1 MAVETTHV
9 VRQLVTATECHP
21 VTGNPIYI
29 GLAEIKSAKA
39 NAVWQIR
46 KLTYDGANN
55 LTDIQ
60 WANGGAAFDQKWD
73 DRATLPYA

>member
-1 MAVETTHV
+1 MALETTHV
-9 VRQLVTATECHP
+9 VRQLVTATECHA

-29 GLAEIKSAKA
+29 GLADIKSAKSA
-39 NAVWQIR
+39 SVWQIR

-60 WANGGAAFDQKWD
+60 WANGVAAFDQKWD
-73 DRATLPYA
+73 DRATLSYS

>member
-9 VRQLVTATECHP
+9 VRELVTATECHA

-29 GLAEIKSAKA
+29 GLALIKSAKSA
-39 NAVWQIR
+39 AVWQIR
-46 KLTYDGANN
+46 KMTYDGNNN

-60 WANGGAAFDQKWD
+60 WAGGSPTFDQKWD
-73 DRATLPYA
+73 DRATLSYS